1 MVETILSALAPIVF
15 TLLLGFVAAW
25 RHDFGPKEASVLNR
39 MVLLYAVP
47 LALFVGT
54 VGTPRTD
61 LVQDIAFVVAI
72 FVAIV
77 GFYVLVFLLF
87 HFVFRFS
94 LSESVLAALTASA
107 PAVPFMGPA
116 ILGDLFGKASAVTI
130 AIAALVINL
139 IVVPITI
146 LGLALGRTPVAT
158 TASATTR
165 HSAFAEK
172 LLETVKQPIVWAPVL
187 AFVLV
192 LCNVRVPSI
201 VDHGLSLLG
210 QATSGV
216 ALFASGIML
225 AAYKIQIDR
234 TALSLALLK
243 NIVQPALVLV
253 GLRSLGY
260 GAPIVPEAVLT
271 TAIPSMP
278 IVIVLAVQYH
288 VSRSARLLCPISQRD
303 WFDLHNRSFHRPDT
317 VSDFSGRRLAMT
329 QVEAL
334 AKYAARA
341 SFADLSAQS
350 RKQLPVH
357 ILDSLGCCI
366 AALGAGP
373 VEACRAQVADFG
385 GDGPC
390 ALIGGGNANPIFAA
404 FWHTALVRYVDF
416 MDNFLAPTETCHTAD
431 NFGVALTIADYVG
444 GSGRDLML
452 AVALAYTVQSRFVDH
467 ANFMTRGFD
476 HTAQLAFSL
485 NAAAGRLLGLS
496 EPQIANAIAM
506 AAVSD
511 ASFAV
516 VRAKP
521 LSQWKGLASAQSA
534 LGAMNTLFLARRGV
548 EGPLQVIEGPNGIDN
563 LLHMQIRID
572 WDKQGYEGVLES
584 TIKKYNSMIH
594 TQSAVHCMVELV
606 RQNKLDPGKVVSIE
620 ADVIRIAYDFAGG
633 GLYGVD
639 KVIRTKEQADHSL
652 PYLLAVAL
660 LDGDVM
666 PAQFAPDR
674 IMRADVQQLLKKVS
688 VRPDQEFTEQYPA
701 KMPAKITVRLQD
713 GKVIEHEVQDF
724 PGLASRPFTW
734 EDSVE
739 KFDRLV
745 AGRVDEGLCSRDQGC
760 RAFARKHPG

>member
-1 MVETILSALAPIVF
+1 
-15 TLLLGFVAAW
+15 
-25 RHDFGPKEASVLNR
+25 
-39 MVLLYAVP
+39 
-47 LALFVGT
+47 
-54 VGTPRTD
+54 
-61 LVQDIAFVVAI
+61 
-72 FVAIV
+72 
-77 GFYVLVFLLF
+77 
-87 HFVFRFS
+87 
-94 LSESVLAALTASA
+94 
-107 PAVPFMGPA
+107 
-116 ILGDLFGKASAVTI
+116 
-130 AIAALVINL
+130 
-139 IVVPITI
+139 
-146 LGLALGRTPVAT
+146 
-158 TASATTR
+158 
-165 HSAFAEK
+165 
-172 LLETVKQPIVWAPVL
+172 
-187 AFVLV
+187 
-192 LCNVRVPSI
+192 
-201 VDHGLSLLG
+201 
-210 QATSGV
+210 
-216 ALFASGIML
+216 
-225 AAYKIQIDR
+225 
-234 TALSLALLK
+234 
-243 NIVQPALVLV
+243 
-253 GLRSLGY
+253 
-260 GAPIVPEAVLT
+260 
-271 TAIPSMP
+271 
-278 IVIVLAVQYH
+278 
-288 VSRSARLLCPISQRD
+288 
-303 WFDLHNRSFHRPDT
+303 
-317 VSDFSGRRLAMT
+317 MT

-350 RKQLPVH
+350 RQQLPVH

-373 VEACRAQVADFG
+373 VEACRAQVSDFG
-385 GDGPC
+385 GGGPC

-431 NFGVALTIADYVG
+431 NFGVALTIAEYVG

-496 EPQIANAIAM
+496 ESQIANAIAM

-534 LGAMNTLFLARRGV
+534 LAAMNAAFLARRGV
-548 EGPLQVIEGPNGIDN
+548 QGPLQVIEGPNGIDN
-563 LLHMQIRID
+563 LLHRQIRID

-606 RQNKLDPGKVVSIE
+606 RQNKIDPGKVVSIE

-633 GLYGVD
+633 GHYGVD
-639 KVIRTKEQADHSL
+639 KAIRTKEQADHSL

-666 PAQFAPDR
+666 PAQFEPDR
-674 IMRADVQQLLKKVS
+674 ITRADVQQLLKKVS
-688 VRPDQEFTEQYPA
+688 VRPDQEFTDQYPA
-701 KMPAKITVRLQD
+701 KMPAKIIVRVQD

-734 EDSVE
+734 EESVE
-739 KFDRLV
+739 KFDRLAVGHADEGTCREIKDAVHSLENIQV
-745 AGRVDEGLCSRDQGC
+745 ADLMALLGRVKGVT
-760 RAFARKHPG
+760 AARQ